1 MNKAMNNAMND
12 SFKILQG
19 RTAIITGAGAGIG
32 QGIAE
37 AMAAAGANVVLA
49 VRRREAG
56 EAVLERIRQEGG
68 SGVVA
73 IADAASMEQMQAAVE
88 LAVAS
93 FGGLDIAVHNA
104 NNPASAMPIAL
115 EAVGDEDW
123 HAQASV
129 AHGGAFI
136 LAKAAYAHLKQSGH
150 GRYILLASAFGLHG
164 AAMNPIYSALKG
176 GDRGFVK
183 ALARE
188 WGPDQIGVLGIAPA
202 AATPPT
208 KIFFNQYPQIRDQY
222 LANFPLG
229 RMGRPREDIG
239 EAVVALCSDRYAY
252 ITGQTVPV
260 DGGLFT
266 A

>member
-1 MNKAMNNAMND
+1 MNP
-12 SFKILQG
+12 FKMLEG
-19 RTAIITGAGAGIG
+19 RTVIITGAGTGIG
-32 QGIAE
+32 EGIAL
-37 AMAAAGANVVLA
+37 AMGAAGANVVLV

-56 EAVLERIRQEGG
+56 EAVLAKIVAEGG
-68 SGVVA
+68 RGAVA
-73 IADAASMEQMQAAVE
+73 MADAASMTQMAAAVD
-88 LAVAS
+88 LAVKT

-104 NNPASAMPIAL
+104 NNPASAMPVAL
-115 EAVGDEDW
+115 DAVTDADW
-123 HAQASV
+123 EAQAGV

-136 LAKAAYAHLKQSGH
+136 LAKLAHPHLKRSAH
-150 GRYILLASAFGLHG
+150 GCYVLLASAFGLHG

-176 GDRGFVK
+176 ADRGFVK
-183 ALARE
+183 SLARE
-188 WGPDQIGVLGIAPA
+188 WGPDGICVHGVAPA

-208 KIFFNQYPQIRDQY
+208 EVFFNQHPQIRDQF

-239 EAVVALCSDRYAY
+239 AAVVALCSDRYAY
-252 ITGQTVPV
+252 ITGQTVRM

>member
-1 MNKAMNNAMND
+1 MSNY
-12 SFKILQG
+12 KILEG
-19 RTAIITGAGAGIG
+19 RTALITGAGQGIG

-37 AMAAAGANVVLA
+37 AMAAAGANVVLG

-56 EAVLERIRQEGG
+56 EAVLATIRREGG
-68 SGVVA
+68 KGIVA
-73 IADAASMEQMQAAVE
+73 IADAASMEQTQAAVD
-88 LAVAS
+88 LAVATY
-93 FGGLDIAVHNA
+93 GGLDIAVHNA
-104 NNPASAMPIAL
+104 NNPASAGPIAL
-115 EAVGDEDW
+115 DAVTDADW

-129 AHGGAFI
+129 AHGGAFT
-136 LAKAAYAHLKQSGH
+136 LAKAAHPHLKKSGH

-188 WGPDQIGVLGIAPA
+188 WGPDGIVVLAIAPA

-208 KIFFNQYPQIRDQY
+208 ELFFNQNPPIRDKY

-239 EAVVALCSDRYAY
+239 ESVVALCSDRYGY
-252 ITGQTVPV
+252 ITGMTIPV
-260 DGGLFT
+260 DGGLYT

>member
-1 MNKAMNNAMND
+1 MSSNRT
-12 SFKILQG
+12 LEG
-19 RTAIITGAGAGIG
+19 RTAFITGAGSGIG
-32 QGIAE
+32 EGIAL

-56 EAVLERIRQEGG
+56 EAVLAKITAEGG
-68 SGVVA
+68 RGAIA
-73 IADAASMEQMQAAVE
+73 IADAASMEQTAAAVE
-88 LAVAS
+88 RAVAE

-115 EAVGDEDW
+115 EAVTDADW
-123 HAQASV
+123 AAQASV
-129 AHGGAFI
+129 AHGGAFA
-136 LAKAAYAHLKQSGH
+136 LARTAYPYLKKSRH
-150 GRYILLASAFGLHG
+150 GCYVLLASAFGLHG

-176 GDRGFVK
+176 ADRGFVK
-183 ALARE
+183 SLARE
-188 WGPDQIGVLGIAPA
+188 WGPDGINVHGVAPA

-208 KIFFNQYPQIRDQY
+208 EVFFNQHPQIRDKF

-229 RMGRPREDIG
+229 RLGRPREDVGDAI
-239 EAVVALCSDRYAY
+239 VSLCSDRYAY
-252 ITGQTVPV
+252 VTGQTVML